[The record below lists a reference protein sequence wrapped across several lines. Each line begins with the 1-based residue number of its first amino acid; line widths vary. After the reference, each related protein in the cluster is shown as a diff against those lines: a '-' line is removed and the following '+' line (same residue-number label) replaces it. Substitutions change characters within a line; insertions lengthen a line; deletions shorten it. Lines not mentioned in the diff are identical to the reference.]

1 MGAAG
6 IWLIPTFG
14 DLGPCTLFRPRGEI
28 SPKSGNVE
36 CAISGHLVRIATSS
50 RSHDGAARADVR
62 GW

>member
-28 SPKSGNVE
+28 SPEIGE
-36 CAISGHLVRIATSS
+36 CGMRDIRPSS
-50 RSHDGAARADVR
+50 AHRYEQPIP
-62 GW
+62 